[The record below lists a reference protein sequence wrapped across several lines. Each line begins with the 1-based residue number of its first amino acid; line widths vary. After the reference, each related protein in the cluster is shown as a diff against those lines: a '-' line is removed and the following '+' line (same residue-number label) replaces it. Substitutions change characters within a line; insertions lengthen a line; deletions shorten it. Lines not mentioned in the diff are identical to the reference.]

1 MTITTTT
8 PTTTT
13 RPAAPPD
20 RMRRAARWAGV
31 MYLLTFVSIP
41 TLALYGPVKEAGYL
55 TGTGSDTGVLL
66 GGALELIV
74 GLACIGTAVA
84 LYPVV
89 RRQGEGRALGFIG
102 ARVLDGTL
110 IFVGVASLWTLM
122 TLHQDGAGQDATL
135 IGTTLTTF
143 YDRVFL
149 VSQGAIPALNAV
161 LLGSLLYQSRLVPRV
176 LPVLGFVGAVTL
188 LTYNTAPFLGFSGSL
203 AEVLALV
210 AVLPIA
216 VWEFSLGVY
225 LVVKGFRPAAVAR
238 LDTVPPVPG
247 SPWPGLHAPSVML
260 AS

>member
-1 MTITTTT
+1 MTTTAMTT
-8 PTTTT
+8 PMT
-13 RPAAPPD
+13 RTAPQSD
-20 RMRRAARWAGV
+20 RMRRASLWAGV

-41 TLALYGPVKEAGYL
+41 TLALYGPVKDAGYL
-55 TGTGSDTGVLL
+55 TGTGSETTAFI

-89 RRQGEGRALGFIG
+89 RRQSETRAMGFVG
-102 ARVLDGTL
+102 ARILEGTL
-110 IFVGVASLWTLM
+110 IFAGVASLWTIVSLR
-122 TLHQDGAGQDATL
+122 QDGAGADAALMGETL
-135 IGTTLTTF
+135 AAF

-149 VSQGAIPALNAV
+149 VSQSFIPTLNAL
-161 LLGSLLYQSRLVPRV
+161 LLGSMLFQSRLVPRA
-176 LPVLGFVGAVTL
+176 LPVLGFVGAGTL
-188 LTYNTAPFLGFSGSL
+188 LTYNTATLLGFSGSL

-216 VWEFSLGVY
+216 TWEFSLGVY

-238 LDTVPPVPG
+238 LDTVPAMPG
-247 SPWPGLHAPSVML
+247 SPWPGLHVAHGGP